1 MPYPPTT
8 TIQGKLLDG
17 EYGDPSS
24 FVAECRLIVSN
35 AMRFYSHEQHVVHQ
49 DALRL
54 AALMEELLQE
64 AFEGQPTSPSPPP
77 PPSIDVGSGGGSSGG
92 TADDFKP
99 ILDLRNEIMRIRK
112 SMYSAESTFLKLAY
126 CTHRQWLA
134 ATGVS
139 HHHAYRLAGL
149 IDHPDVT
156 ACYEPFVAANVSF
169 HKLQRKPKQGARLVL
184 AVVPGSGRRPE
195 GGRRLIPLVV
205 EKIAARLNAD
215 PAFETE
221 VVVAEIER
229 SGSLAIEMKSVGS
242 STLVPLQAL
251 YHAEAFQQLSCKT
264 QISERDYVWLY
275 DDCLGYGPTS
285 AAAAVFLHRGCEVP
299 YKQMLGSIFLA
310 TGRSSFPYVDTKALM
325 LLAHPELEA
334 LLRAPATPEEAS
346 LLDLIKVNEEALRG
360 AGWGKHLGLWSL
372 GPDLGPLLAVRTLLA
387 CGSVTS
393 MLDQLKATPKDATA
407 LAAVFAAASARQ
419 PFKYPSVEDSGL
431 YLHIM
436 RVQGQAQQDLF
447 LRRCELAMTDSMGK
461 LAPLRGAVETAGT
474 AAAIIIPR
482 QGKSK
487 DLVLRGK
494 QISRYQPTSLNQ
506 GLARTPPIRT
516 GNLARAAEAAYVH
529 TNATHAG
536 DGCESM
542 MYLLVKRSELE
553 ASDIYAGAA
562 ADGSPVLWSMIWDE
576 TEPGA
581 TLAFSLHNAVCGYG
595 TAVSVGG
602 NADGVGVKRLYKPA
616 AGRTK
621 AEARRIS
628 ALVPDEL
635 WPLFDHETVGE
646 YESWMRGVGGYKY
659 AAEVGAFR
667 EANYRCRMFLE
678 RGDGTKEEWQVLE
691 VALLQA
697 AHALRCVRYTGETS
711 QLMAGK
717 QNRSKKDETADSYN
731 DLERDMRITF
741 EVDSGGERTF
751 WLRDIVYKG
760 QDGTQDPFLTMHG
773 SEATK
778 GDGYVVPGHLLISYN
793 LGSAQHRTHQTINQA
808 LEGTDLDTLLRVP
821 GVSSPTRALILLTFM
836 GKTWRRSAVKADGGR
851 YWKNWKKV
859 GTPDDLLGVQRTCS
873 FPRNIFQPEFDKY
886 LGSMSSKRNY
896 LLLVYNHALPKLL
909 DLLPEFLR
917 LRPDIDDVTT
927 YYGMGQAVRG
937 TGLAELMLAK
947 HDTGGVS
954 KVNKFL
960 KFLEEKAGE
969 EKAAAQAQKRKDR
982 AAAAAQ
988 QEEETGEQQDEAQ
1001 AGVAAAA
1008 AAAAQQQQ
1016 AGAGKPASTIPP
1028 AKRAKRE

>member
-1 MPYPPTT
+1 MVFT
-8 TIQGKLLDG
+8 
-17 EYGDPSS
+17 
-24 FVAECRLIVSN
+24 N
-35 AMRFYSHEQHVVHQ
+35 AMRFYSEQHPVHR

-54 AALMEELLQE
+54 AALLEALLEE
-64 AFEGQPTSPSPPP
+64 AF
-77 PPSIDVGSGGGSSGG
+77 DVGSGGGSGGGSSGG
-92 TADDFKP
+92 GSSSKAINEFQQ
-99 ILDLRNEIMRIRK
+99 ILDLRTKIMGTRETMFK
-112 SMYSAESTFLKLAY
+112 AGSTFQKLAY
-126 CTHRQWLA
+126 CTHKQWLT
-134 ATGVS
+134 ATGAS
-139 HHHAYRLAGL
+139 HHHAYRQGDN
-149 IDHPDVT
+149 IDDPDMV
-156 ACYEPFVAANVSF
+156 ACYAPFVAANALF
-169 HKLQRKPKQGARLVL
+169 HKQQRKPLQGGRLVF
-184 AVVPGSGRRPE
+184 AVIPGSGRRRE
-195 GGRRLIPLVV
+195 GGSRLIPLVV
-205 EKIAARLNAD
+205 QKIAARLNAD
-215 PAFETE
+215 PTFGTE

-285 AAAAVFLHRGCEVP
+285 AAAAVFLHLGCNVP

-310 TGRSSFPYVDTKALM
+310 TGRSSFQHVDTQTLM
-325 LLAHPELEA
+325 LLAHRELEA
-334 LLRAPATPEEAS
+334 LLKAPATPEEAS
-346 LLDLIKVNEEALRG
+346 LLALIKANEEALRS
-360 AGWGKHLGLWSL
+360 AGWEKHLGLWSL
-372 GPDLGPLLAVRTLLA
+372 GPHLGPLLAVRTLLA

-393 MLDQLKATPKDATA
+393 MLDQLTATPKDATA
-407 LAAVFAAASARQ
+407 LAAVFAAAAARQ
-419 PFKYPSVEDSGL
+419 PLSYPSVADSGL
-431 YLHIM
+431 YLHLM

-447 LRRCELAMTDSMGK
+447 LRRCELALTDYSKGK
-461 LAPLRGAVETAGT
+461 LAPLRKAVE
-474 AAAIIIPR
+474 AAATKADIILPR
-482 QGKSK
+482 LGKSK
-487 DLVLRGK
+487 HLVERGK
-494 QISRYQPTSLNQ
+494 QISRSQPNSINQ
-506 GLARTPPIRT
+506 GLARNPPILT
-516 GNLARAAEAAYVH
+516 GNLARAAEAAYTH
-529 TNATHAG
+529 THATHAG
-536 DGCESM
+536 DGCASM
-542 MYLLVKRSELE
+542 MYLLVKRSDLE
-553 ASDIYAGAA
+553 AANIFSGVA
-562 ADGSPVLWSMIWDE
+562 ADRSPVLWSMLWDE

-581 TLAFSLHNAVCGYG
+581 TLAFGLHIGVCGYG

-602 NADGVGVKRLYKPA
+602 NADGVGNRRIYKPA
-616 AGRTK
+616 ADRTPE
-621 AEARRIS
+621 EARRLS

-646 YESWMRGVGGYKY
+646 YESWMNVVGGYKY

-667 EANYRCRMFLE
+667 EATYRYRMFLE
-678 RGDGTKEEWQVLE
+678 RGGGTKEEGQALE

-717 QNRSKKDETADSYN
+717 QSRSKKDEAADSYN
-731 DLERDMRITF
+731 GLERDMRITF
-741 EVDSGGERTF
+741 EVDSGGEKTF
-751 WLRDIVYKG
+751 LLRDIVYKG
-760 QDGTQDPFLTMHG
+760 QDGTRDPFLTMNG
-773 SEATK
+773 KEATK
-778 GDGYVVPGHLLISYN
+778 GDGYVVPGHLIISYN
-793 LGSAQHRTHQTINQA
+793 LGSAQHRTHKYINQA

-836 GKTWRRSAVKADGGR
+836 GKTWRRPAVRADDGR
-851 YWKNWKKV
+851 YWKAWKKV

-886 LGSMSSKRNY
+886 LGSISSKQNY
-896 LLLVYNHALPKLL
+896 FCIVYDHALPKLL
-909 DLLPEFLR
+909 TLLPDFLL
-917 LRPDIDDVTT
+917 LRPDLDVTT

-937 TGLAELMLAK
+937 TGLAELMRAK
-947 HDTGGVS
+947 HDKGGVS

-1008 AAAAQQQQ
+1008 AQQQQ

-1028 AKRAKRE
+1028 AKRAKPE